1 VSVSVNVESG
11 ALSIEDMVKALR
23 EVAKEAH
30 SDGQSSA
37 HSQGA
42 KSQSEA
48 SKIAAVRTHSLTEP
62 HSIRNYA
69 TAFATA
75 LVLGFGA
82 LVYGNKTYAPEM
94 YSDTGMIPA
103 ADAQAKGLNYA
114 VFDLNLN
121 VRAWRDAQ
129 LARMTKT
136 PDVIIIG
143 ASQWQEAHKDLLKG
157 MDFFNAHIHRDYWED
172 LPGMVELLVRHDRLP
187 KKLIIAVRDKQFT
200 PVDDRKDWLWEP
212 GIPAYRAFTKRVGM
226 ETESWFKTAPWHR
239 WQALISLPMFFE
251 NFTRWQHAPAHPGPT
266 TLARSET
273 MDMILPDGSI
283 LWSNRKLNQVFTR
296 ERTLNEVDSFAKVAL
311 NNSVN
316 IAPEGVAAWRK
327 TFEFLKSKGVQ
338 VYLVNP
344 PFNPDFYDQIEGTP
358 YAAGLAKI
366 EALTQKFS
374 KDFGFPI
381 FGNFNPHKVGCVAEQ
396 YIDAEHANPV
406 CMQKIFDQFVAVDK
420 QLGAK

>member
-1 VSVSVNVESG
+1 
-11 ALSIEDMVKALR
+11 MVKALR
-23 EVAKEAH
+23 EVTQDLPPAAQVNTRSEKANYQP
-30 SDGQSSA
+30 DVVTA
-37 HSQGA
+37 A
-42 KSQSEA
+42 KSQAKHREDN
-48 SKIAAVRTHSLTEP
+48 

-69 TAFATA
+69 AAFATA
-75 LVLGFGA
+75 FALGFGG
-82 LVYGNKTYAPEM
+82 LVYGNQTYAPEM
-94 YSDTGMIPA
+94 YSESGMKPA
-103 ADAQAKGLNYA
+103 ADAHAKGLNYA

-129 LARMTKT
+129 LERMTKT

-143 ASQWQEAHKDLLKG
+143 ASHWQEANKDLLKG

-172 LPGMVELLVRHDRLP
+172 LPGMVELLTRHDRLP
-187 KKLIIAVRDKQFT
+187 KKLIIAIRDKQFT

-226 ETESWFKTAPWHR
+226 ETESWYKTAPWHR
-239 WQALISLPMFFE
+239 WQAMISLPMFFE

-296 ERTLNEVDSFAKVAL
+296 ERTLKEVSNFAKVAL
-311 NNSVN
+311 GSSAI

-358 YAAGLAKI
+358 YAVGLAKI

-406 CMQKIFDQFVAVDK
+406 CMQKIFDQFVAADK